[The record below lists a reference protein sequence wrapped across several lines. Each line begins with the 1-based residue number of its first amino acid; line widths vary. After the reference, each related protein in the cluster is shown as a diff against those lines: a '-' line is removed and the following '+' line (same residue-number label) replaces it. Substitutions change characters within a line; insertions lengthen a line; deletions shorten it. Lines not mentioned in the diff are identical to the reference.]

1 MRDSGTRS
9 QDPPGEQVMKKIKGV
24 PLSFPAAGGNGAIA
38 AEKPA
43 AASHVM
49 ALDRA
54 LVRRLLHTLDDPPIN
69 VILWNGEELTGSQS
83 APVAR
88 VWIRDRKAFFKVL
101 THPDLHFGDLYSA
114 GRIVVEGSLVQFMEI
129 INRASKNTARS
140 GIVKK
145 YLAHPLNRSRASAQ
159 GSSRD
164 NIHHHYD
171 LSNNFYKL
179 WLDKEMQYTCAYFP
193 DPAMTL
199 EAAQLAKMD
208 HVCRKVQLKPGDTVV
223 EAGCG
228 WGGLARHM
236 ARHYGVK
243 VKAYNISHEQ
253 IVYARE
259 RAKTES
265 LADRIEY
272 IEDDYRNIT
281 GQYDAFVSVGMLEHV
296 GLAHYGELGEVI
308 HRSLTDVGRC
318 LIHTIGRNRP
328 GIMNPWI
335 ERRIF
340 PGAHPPSLREMM
352 DIFEPREF
360 SILDVE
366 NLRLHYAKTLEHWL
380 ERFEQH
386 ADQVSSMFDQDF
398 VRAWRLYLSGS
409 IAAFTTSSLQLFQI
423 TFARPLDN
431 SVPWTRE
438 HLYTDRG

>member
-1 MRDSGTRS
+1 MS
-9 QDPPGEQVMKKIKGV
+9 KIKAV
-24 PLSFPAAGGNGAIA
+24 PLNIPAAGGNGAVA

-88 VWIRDRKAFFKVL
+88 VWIRDRKTFFKVL
-101 THPDLHFGDLYSA
+101 THPGLHFGDLYSA
-114 GRIVVEGSLVQFMEI
+114 GRIAVEGSLVQFMEI
-129 INRASKNTARS
+129 ISRASKNTARI
-140 GIVKK
+140 GIVEK

-164 NIHHHYD
+164 DIHHHYD
-171 LSNNFYKL
+171 LSNDFYQL

-208 HVCRKVQLKPGDTVV
+208 HVCRKLQLKPGDTVV

-236 ARHYGVK
+236 AQRYGAK
-243 VKAYNISHEQ
+243 VRSYNISHQQ
-253 IVYARE
+253 ILYACE
-259 RAKTES
+259 RAEAEG
-265 LADRIEY
+265 LADRVEF

-281 GQYDAFVSVGMLEHV
+281 GKYDVFVSVGMLEHV
-296 GLAHYGELGEVI
+296 GVEHYRELGEVI
-308 HRSLTDVGRC
+308 HRSLSDAGRG

-328 GIMNPWI
+328 GTLNRWI
-335 ERRIF
+335 EKRIF

-360 SILDVE
+360 SVLDIE

-380 ERFEQH
+380 ERFERH
-386 ADQVSSMFDQDF
+386 TDRVAGVFGEDF

-423 TFARPLDN
+423 VFARPFDN
-431 SVPWTRE
+431 TIPWTRE